1 MNKSDIARKYRDKYG
16 MDMPTLKLARII
28 YGENNL
34 TFKSIE
40 DARFTLRYIEGK
52 AGEKRI
58 KSVINN
64 PEYLMQTDRPKN
76 PYNLPESFESDF
88 APFVIKG
95 HKKVLILSDV
105 HLPYHNIEALTVA
118 LDYGKKEQPDAI
130 LLNGD
135 ILDCHKLSRFVK
147 DPKKRD
153 FASELASFKDFF
165 AILQKTFP
173 KAKVYYKLGNHEERY
188 QHFLLEKAHELIGVE
203 EFDLANIIKARAAGI
218 EVISDK
224 RPIRMNNLWGLHGH
238 EYPGGI
244 SAPVNPARGLFLRA
258 KLSCF
263 QGHTHQTSEHTEPT
277 LSGSMVT
284 TFSIGCLSEL
294 HPAYMPL
301 NKWNHGFG
309 FVELG
314 SDGESFEF
322 RNKRIYKGKLL

>member
-1 MNKSDIARKYRDKYG
+1 MTKSEIALQYREEHG
-16 MDMPTLKLARII
+16 WAMPTLKLARIM
-28 YGENNL
+28 YTENNL
-34 TFKSIE
+34 LFKDVE
-40 DARFTLRYIEGK
+40 DARFKLRYIENK
-52 AGEKRI
+52 AGKKKVRQKYKPNEM
-58 KSVINN
+58 
-64 PEYLMQTDRPKN
+64 PERPRN
-76 PYNLPESFESDF
+76 PYHLPESFESDF
-88 APFVIKG
+88 TPFTIKG

-165 AILQKTFP
+165 TILQKTFP
-173 KAKVYYKLGNHEERY
+173 KAKIYYKLGNHEERY
-188 QHFLLEKAHELIGVE
+188 QHFLMEKAGELIGVQ
-203 EFDLANIIKARAAGI
+203 EFELENIIKARAEGI
-218 EVISDK
+218 EVIGDK

-263 QGHTHQTSEHTEPT
+263 QGHNHQTSEHTEPT

>member
-173 KAKVYYKLGNHEERY
+173 KAKVYYKLGNHEG
-188 QHFLLEKAHELIGVE
+188 K
-203 EFDLANIIKARAAGI
+203 
-218 EVISDK
+218 
-224 RPIRMNNLWGLHGH
+224 
-238 EYPGGI
+238 
-244 SAPVNPARGLFLRA
+244 
-258 KLSCF
+258 
-263 QGHTHQTSEHTEPT
+263 T
-277 LSGSMVT
+277 LSFLKCS
-284 TFSIGCLSEL
+284 
-294 HPAYMPL
+294 
-301 NKWNHGFG
+301 
-309 FVELG
+309 
-314 SDGESFEF
+314 
-322 RNKRIYKGKLL
+322 

>member
-1 MNKSDIARKYRDKYG
+1 MTKSEIALKYREEHG
-16 MDMPTLKLARII
+16 WNMPTLKLARIM
-28 YGENNL
+28 YADNKL
-34 TFKSIE
+34 TYKNVE
-40 DARFTLRYIEGK
+40 DARFSLRYIENKVGNGRVRQKYK
-52 AGEKRI
+52 ANEM
-58 KSVINN
+58 
-64 PEYLMQTDRPKN
+64 PDRPRN

-88 APFVIKG
+88 APFTIKG

-173 KAKVYYKLGNHEERY
+173 KAKIYYKLGNHEERY
-188 QHFLLEKAHELIGVE
+188 QHFLMEKAGELIGVQ
-203 EFDLANIIKARAAGI
+203 EFELENIIKARAEGI
-218 EVISDK
+218 EVIGDK
-224 RPIRMNNLWGLHGH
+224 QPVRMNNLWGLHGH

-244 SAPVNPARGLFLRA
+244 TAPVNPARGLFLRS

-263 QGHTHQTSEHTEPT
+263 QGHSHQTSEHTEPT